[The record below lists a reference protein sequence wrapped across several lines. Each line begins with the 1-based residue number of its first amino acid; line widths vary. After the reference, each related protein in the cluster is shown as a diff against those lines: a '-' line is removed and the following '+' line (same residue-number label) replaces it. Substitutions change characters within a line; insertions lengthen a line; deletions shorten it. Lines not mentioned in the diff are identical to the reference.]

1 MNGAYEI
8 IQGTSTS
15 QVQQSISKDHLLSSD
30 AFLVSQQALPSTD
43 SGRTYQWHGQIL
55 SSQYA
60 SRKLEYDSLSSQLFS
75 GLCGEFGFGSMA
87 QENSSSYSLH
97 NHSHNY
103 TRLSVETM
111 PLVDPAS
118 SLGVVTVRVGDGQ
131 TVVSMPKP
139 SIKTQK
145 LYIGQ
150 LKFFIAKTLK
160 PIDCNSPDFDG
171 WVYPDGRALS
181 KEKFRKAFEFFGID
195 YGGTSESTTFN
206 IPCLTSFM
214 KVIQP
219 TVANKN
225 QSLVAGEAASEVLA
239 DHIHNI
245 DDVQVKGTLSPTI
258 KFTNVGNFD
267 KGTACHGIHRKVNTS
282 YTYDLYVIAS
292 NLRIV
297 GGSQTTDSTSI
308 QKTTHPS
315 YNYLPVVMYIGV
327 D

>member
-258 KFTNVGNFD
+258 KFVPE
-267 KGTACHGIHRKVNTS
+267 A
-282 YTYDLYVIAS
+282 
-292 NLRIV
+292 IV
-297 GGSQTTDSTSI
+297 LQLTVSLQILITFSFAYSI
-308 QKTTHPS
+308 S
-315 YNYLPVVMYIGV
+315 S
-327 D
+327 